1 MELRGDREGLGLW
14 STTTKR
20 NHFRCY
26 RLGVGVGGSWRV
38 RLWLFSVVQ
47 MSQARK
53 DSGGWAKMRSRSLGE
68 CG

>member
-1 MELRGDREGLGLW
+1 MLQAGGGAVRGWG
-14 STTTKR
+14 
-20 NHFRCY
+20 
-26 RLGVGVGGSWRV
+26 V